1 MMKTKVIF
9 SCQNCGHQSAKWLGR
24 CPDCSSWNSFV
35 EEDFIEPKLTAKT
48 DSSRI
53 NEFYISEP
61 VLLKDIENK
70 EEMRIKTG
78 ILELDRVLGGGVVK
92 GAVTLLGGDPGI
104 GKSTLSLQISA
115 QLAGSGI
122 KILYVSAEESVQQ
135 TKLRSERLNISS
147 SENIYI
153 VNQTNLSQ
161 ILEYIKKVK
170 PNAVFID
177 SIQVIFN
184 PDISSSPGSVG
195 QVRECSNT
203 LTQLAKAQGVAMFII
218 GHVTKEG
225 MIAGPRV
232 LEHIVDT
239 VLYFEGERYS
249 SYRILRAVKNR
260 FGSTNE
266 IGVFQMGSSGLEEVL
281 NPSRIFLAQRPKN
294 SSGSVVTSV
303 LEGTRPLLL
312 EIQALVSRSAF
323 GYASRKAEG
332 FDYNRLNMLI
342 AVLEKKLGLHLENDD
357 VFINVVGGIKV
368 DDPSCDLAVAM
379 VIISS
384 FKEKI
389 IKDNTVLIGEIGLAA
404 EIRNVAQLPLR
415 IKEAQKLGFT
425 QCLVPKDNLSPEEKF
440 DIEVTPVRN
449 IQEAMEVVFN
459 N

>member
-24 CPDCSSWNSFV
+24 CPDCSSWNSLV

-115 QLAGSGI
+115 QLAGLGI

>member
-1 MMKTKVIF
+1 MKTKVIF

-24 CPDCSSWNSFV
+24 CPDCSTWNSFV

-104 GKSTLSLQISA
+104 GKSTLSLQIST
-115 QLAGSGI
+115 QLAKAGI
-122 KILYVSAEESVQQ
+122 KILYVSAEESIQQ

-203 LTQLAKAQGVAMFII
+203 LTQLAKARGVAMFII

>member
-1 MMKTKVIF
+1 MKTKVIF

-24 CPDCSSWNSFV
+24 CPDCSTWNSFV

-61 VLLKDIENK
+61 ILLKDIENK

-78 ILELDRVLGGGVVK
+78 IPELDRVLGGGVVK

-104 GKSTLSLQISA
+104 GKSTLSLQIST
-115 QLAGSGI
+115 QLAKAGL
-122 KILYVSAEESVQQ
+122 KILYVSAEESIQQ

-161 ILEYIKKVK
+161 ILEYIKKIK

>member
-1 MMKTKVIF
+1 MKTKVIF

-24 CPDCSSWNSFV
+24 CPDCSTWNSFV

-61 VLLKDIENK
+61 ILLKDIENK

-104 GKSTLSLQISA
+104 GKSTLSLQIST
-115 QLAGSGI
+115 QLAKAGL
-122 KILYVSAEESVQQ
+122 KILYVSAEESIQQ

>member
-1 MMKTKVIF
+1 MKTKVIF

-24 CPDCSSWNSFV
+24 CPDCSTWNSFV

-61 VLLKDIENK
+61 ILLKDIENK

-78 ILELDRVLGGGVVK
+78 IPELDRVLGGGVVK

-104 GKSTLSLQISA
+104 GKSTLSLQIST
-115 QLAGSGI
+115 QLAKAGL
-122 KILYVSAEESVQQ
+122 KILYVSAEESIQQ

-161 ILEYIKKVK
+161 ILEYIKKIK

-203 LTQLAKAQGVAMFII
+203 LTQLAKARGVAMFII

-389 IKDNTVLIGEIGLAA
+389 IKDNAVLIGEIGLAA

-425 QCLVPKDNLSPEEKF
+425 QCLVPKDNLSSEDKF

-449 IQEAMEVVFN
+449 IQEAMEVVFSN
-459 N
+459 

>member
-1 MMKTKVIF
+1 MKTKIIF

-53 NEFYISEP
+53 SEFYVSDP

-122 KILYVSAEESVQQ
+122 KILYVSAEESIQQ
-135 TKLRSERLNISS
+135 TKLRSERLNIKSR
-147 SENIYI
+147 ENIYI

-184 PDISSSPGSVG
+184 PDFSSSPGSVA

-203 LTQLAKAQGVAMFII
+203 LTQLAKALGISMFII

-384 FKEKI
+384 FKEKV
-389 IKDNTVLIGEIGLAA
+389 IKDNAVLIGEIGLAA

-425 QCLVPKDNLSPEEKF
+425 QCLVPKDNLSSEDKF

-449 IQEAMEVVFN
+449 IQEAMEIVFN

>member
-1 MMKTKVIF
+1 MKTKVIF

-115 QLAGSGI
+115 QLAGLGI

>member
-1 MMKTKVIF
+1 MKTKVIF

-78 ILELDRVLGGGVVK
+78 IPELDRVLGGGVVK

-104 GKSTLSLQISA
+104 GKSTLSLQIST
-115 QLAGSGI
+115 QLAKAGI
-122 KILYVSAEESVQQ
+122 KILYVSAEESIQQ

-203 LTQLAKAQGVAMFII
+203 LTQLAKARGVAMFII

-389 IKDNTVLIGEIGLAA
+389 IKDNAVLIGEIGLAA

-425 QCLVPKDNLSPEEKF
+425 QCLVPKDNLSSEDKF
-440 DIEVTPVRN
+440 DIEVTPVKN
-449 IQEAMEVVFN
+449 IQEAMEAVFSN
-459 N
+459 

>member
-1 MMKTKVIF
+1 M
-9 SCQNCGHQSAKWLGR
+9 
-24 CPDCSSWNSFV
+24 
-35 EEDFIEPKLTAKT
+35 TAKAET
-48 DSSRI
+48 SRTG
-53 NEFYISEP
+53 EFYICEP
-61 VLLKDIENK
+61 ILLKDLENK
-70 EEMRIKTG
+70 EEMRVKTG

-92 GAVTLLGGDPGI
+92 GAVALLGGDPGI

-115 QLAGSGI
+115 QLARMGL
-122 KILYVSAEESVQQ
+122 KILYVSAEESIQQ
-135 TKLRSERLNISS
+135 TKLRSERLNIGSR
-147 SENIYI
+147 ENIYI

-161 ILEYIKKVK
+161 ILEYIKKIK

-184 PDISSSPGSVG
+184 PDIPSSPGSVS
-195 QVRECSNT
+195 QVRECSNI
-203 LTQLAKAQGVAMFII
+203 LTQLAKALGISMFII

-281 NPSRIFLAQRPKN
+281 NPSQIFLAQRPKN

-342 AVLEKKLGLHLENDD
+342 AVLEKKLGLHLENEDIF
-357 VFINVVGGIKV
+357 VNVVGGIKV

-379 VIISS
+379 VVISS
-384 FKEKI
+384 FKEKV
-389 IKDNTVLIGEIGLAA
+389 IKADTVLIGEIGLAA
-404 EIRNVAQLPLR
+404 EIRNVSQLPLR
-415 IKEAQKLGFT
+415 IKEAQKLGFK
-425 QCLVPKDNLSPEEKF
+425 QCLIPKNNLSPEEKF
-440 DIEVTPVRN
+440 DIEVTPAGN
-449 IQEAMEVVFN
+449 IQEAMEAVFN
-459 N
+459 YESVI

>member
-1 MMKTKVIF
+1 MKTKIIF

-53 NEFYISEP
+53 SEFYVSDP

-122 KILYVSAEESVQQ
+122 KILYVSAEESIQQ
-135 TKLRSERLNISS
+135 TKLRSERLNIKSR
-147 SENIYI
+147 ENIYI

-184 PDISSSPGSVG
+184 PDFSSSPGSVA

-203 LTQLAKAQGVAMFII
+203 LTQLAKALGISMFII

-342 AVLEKKLGLHLENDD
+342 AVLEKN
-357 VFINVVGGIKV
+357 
-368 DDPSCDLAVAM
+368 LAC
-379 VIISS
+379 I
-384 FKEKI
+384 
-389 IKDNTVLIGEIGLAA
+389 
-404 EIRNVAQLPLR
+404 
-415 IKEAQKLGFT
+415 
-425 QCLVPKDNLSPEEKF
+425 
-440 DIEVTPVRN
+440 
-449 IQEAMEVVFN
+449 
-459 N
+459 

>member
-1 MMKTKVIF
+1 MKTKVIF

-104 GKSTLSLQISA
+104 GKSTLSLQIST
-115 QLAGSGI
+115 QLAKAGL
-122 KILYVSAEESVQQ
+122 KILYVSAEESIQQ

-161 ILEYIKKVK
+161 ILEYIKKIK

-184 PDISSSPGSVG
+184 PDIPSSPGSVS
-195 QVRECSNT
+195 QVRECSNI
-203 LTQLAKAQGVAMFII
+203 LTQLAKALGISMFII

-225 MIAGPRV
+225 LIAGPRV

-249 SYRILRAVKNR
+249 SYRVLRAVKNR

-281 NPSRIFLAQRPKN
+281 NPSKIFLAQRPKD
-294 SSGSVVTSV
+294 SSGSAVTSV

-357 VFINVVGGIKV
+357 IFVNVVGGIKV
-368 DDPSCDLAVAM
+368 DDPYCDLAVAM

-425 QCLVPKDNLSPEEKF
+425 QCLVPKNNLSPEEKF

>member
-1 MMKTKVIF
+1 MKTKVIF

-61 VLLKDIENK
+61 ILLKDIENK

-104 GKSTLSLQISA
+104 GKSTLSLQIST
-115 QLAGSGI
+115 QLAKAGL

>member
-1 MMKTKVIF
+1 MKTKVIF

-104 GKSTLSLQISA
+104 GKSTLSLQIST
-115 QLAGSGI
+115 QLAKAGL
-122 KILYVSAEESVQQ
+122 KILYVSAEESIQQ

>member
-1 MMKTKVIF
+1 MKTKVIF

-24 CPDCSSWNSFV
+24 CPDCSTWNSFV

-104 GKSTLSLQISA
+104 GKSTLSLQIST
-115 QLAGSGI
+115 QLAKAGL

>member
-1 MMKTKVIF
+1 MKTKVIF

-53 NEFYISEP
+53 SEFYISEP

-92 GAVTLLGGDPGI
+92 GAVTLIGGDPGI

-115 QLAGSGI
+115 QLARAGI
-122 KILYVSAEESVQQ
+122 KILYVSAEESIQQ

-203 LTQLAKAQGVAMFII
+203 LTQLAKALGISMFII

-384 FKEKI
+384 FKEKV
-389 IKDNTVLIGEIGLAA
+389 IKDNMVLIGEIGLAA
-404 EIRNVAQLPLR
+404 EIRNVTQLPLR
-415 IKEAQKLGFT
+415 IKEAQKLGFR
-425 QCLVPKDNLSPEEKF
+425 QCLVPKDNLSSEDKF

-449 IQEAMEVVFN
+449 IQEAMEVVFSN
-459 N
+459 

>member
-1 MMKTKVIF
+1 MKTRVIF

-53 NEFYISEP
+53 SEFYISEP

-115 QLAGSGI
+115 QLARVGI
-122 KILYVSAEESVQQ
+122 KILYVSAEESIQQ

-203 LTQLAKAQGVAMFII
+203 LTQLAKALGISMFII

-357 VFINVVGGIKV
+357 VFINVAGGIKV

-384 FKEKI
+384 FKEKV
-389 IKDNTVLIGEIGLAA
+389 IKDDTVLIGEIGLAA

-415 IKEAQKLGFT
+415 IKEAQKLGFR
-425 QCLVPKDNLSPEEKF
+425 QCLVPKDNLSPEDKF

-449 IQEAMEVVFN
+449 IQEAMEVVFSN
-459 N
+459 

>member
-1 MMKTKVIF
+1 MKTKVIF

-24 CPDCSSWNSFV
+24 CPDCSTWNSFV

-61 VLLKDIENK
+61 ILLKDIENK

-78 ILELDRVLGGGVVK
+78 IPELDRVLGGGVVK

-104 GKSTLSLQISA
+104 GKSTLSLQIST
-115 QLAGSGI
+115 QLAKAGL
-122 KILYVSAEESVQQ
+122 KILYVSAEESIQQ

-161 ILEYIKKVK
+161 ILEYIKKIK

-389 IKDNTVLIGEIGLAA
+389 IKDNAVLIGEIGLAA

-425 QCLVPKDNLSPEEKF
+425 QCLVPKDNLSSEDKF

-449 IQEAMEVVFN
+449 IQEAMEVVFSN
-459 N
+459 

>member
-1 MMKTKVIF
+1 MKTKVIF

-115 QLAGSGI
+115 QLAGLGI

-449 IQEAMEVVFN
+449 IQEAMEVVFSS
-459 N
+459 

>member
-1 MMKTKVIF
+1 MKTKVIF

-24 CPDCSSWNSFV
+24 CPDCSTWNSFV

-104 GKSTLSLQISA
+104 GKSTLSLQIST
-115 QLAGSGI
+115 QLAKAGL
-122 KILYVSAEESVQQ
+122 KILYVSAEESIQQ

>member
-1 MMKTKVIF
+1 MKTKVIF

-203 LTQLAKAQGVAMFII
+203 LTQLAKARGVAMFII

>member
-1 MMKTKVIF
+1 MKTKVIF

-115 QLAGSGI
+115 QLAGLGI

-425 QCLVPKDNLSPEEKF
+425 QCLVPKDNLSSEDKF
-440 DIEVTPVRN
+440 DIEVTPVKN
-449 IQEAMEVVFN
+449 IQEAMEVVFSN
-459 N
+459 

>member
-1 MMKTKVIF
+1 MKTKVIF

-104 GKSTLSLQISA
+104 GKSTLSLQIST
-115 QLAGSGI
+115 QLAKAGL

-389 IKDNTVLIGEIGLAA
+389 IKDNAVLIGEIGLAA

>member
-1 MMKTKVIF
+1 MKTKVIF

-24 CPDCSSWNSFV
+24 CPDCSTWNSFV

-61 VLLKDIENK
+61 ILLKDIENK

-78 ILELDRVLGGGVVK
+78 IPELDRVLGGGVVK

-104 GKSTLSLQISA
+104 GKSTLSLQIST
-115 QLAGSGI
+115 QLAKAGI
-122 KILYVSAEESVQQ
+122 KILYVSAEESIQQ

>member
-1 MMKTKVIF
+1 MKTKVIF

-24 CPDCSSWNSFV
+24 CPDCSSWNSLV

-218 GHVTKEG
+218 GHVAKEG

-249 SYRILRAVKNR
+249 SYRILRAIKNR

-266 IGVFQMGSSGLEEVL
+266 LGVFEMTPAGLEEVL
-281 NPSRIFLAQRPKN
+281 NPSEIFLSERPKN
-294 SSGSVVTSV
+294 AAGSVVV
-303 LEGTRPLLL
+303 PIMEGTRP
-312 EIQALVSRSAF
+312 
-323 GYASRKAEG
+323 
-332 FDYNRLNMLI
+332 
-342 AVLEKKLGLHLENDD
+342 
-357 VFINVVGGIKV
+357 
-368 DDPSCDLAVAM
+368 
-379 VIISS
+379 
-384 FKEKI
+384 
-389 IKDNTVLIGEIGLAA
+389 
-404 EIRNVAQLPLR
+404 
-415 IKEAQKLGFT
+415 
-425 QCLVPKDNLSPEEKF
+425 
-440 DIEVTPVRN
+440 
-449 IQEAMEVVFN
+449 
-459 N
+459 

>member
-1 MMKTKVIF
+1 MKTKIIF

-48 DSSRI
+48 DYSRI
-53 NEFYISEP
+53 SELYISEP

-115 QLAGSGI
+115 QLARAGI
-122 KILYVSAEESVQQ
+122 KILYVSAEESIQQ

-203 LTQLAKAQGVAMFII
+203 LTQLAKTLGISMFII

-384 FKEKI
+384 FKEKV

-415 IKEAQKLGFT
+415 IKEAQKLGFR
-425 QCLVPKDNLSPEEKF
+425 QCLVPKDNLSSEDKF

-449 IQEAMEVVFN
+449 IQDAMEVVFSN
-459 N
+459 

>member
-1 MMKTKVIF
+1 MKTKVIF

-24 CPDCSSWNSFV
+24 CPDCSTWNSFV

-203 LTQLAKAQGVAMFII
+203 LTQLAKARGVAMFII

>member
-1 MMKTKVIF
+1 MKTKVIF

-24 CPDCSSWNSFV
+24 CPDCSTWNSFV

-61 VLLKDIENK
+61 ILLKDIENK

-104 GKSTLSLQISA
+104 GKSTLSLQIST
-115 QLAGSGI
+115 QLAKAGL
-122 KILYVSAEESVQQ
+122 KILYVSAEESIQQ

-161 ILEYIKKVK
+161 ILEYIKKIK

-203 LTQLAKAQGVAMFII
+203 LTQLAKARGVAMFII

-389 IKDNTVLIGEIGLAA
+389 IKDNAVLIGEIGLAA

-425 QCLVPKDNLSPEEKF
+425 QCLVPKDNLSSEDKF

-449 IQEAMEVVFN
+449 IQEAMEVVFSN
-459 N
+459 

>member
-1 MMKTKVIF
+1 MKTKTIF
-9 SCQNCGHQSAKWLGR
+9 SCQSCGYQSPKWLGR
-24 CPDCSSWNSFV
+24 CPDCSNWNSFV
-35 EEDFIEPKLTAKT
+35 EEAYAEPKAARPAYAALA
-48 DSSRI
+48 DFSS
-53 NEFYISEP
+53 NQEP
-61 VLLKDIENK
+61 VLMRDIEK
-70 EEMRIKTG
+70 KDDLRHKTQIG
-78 ILELDRVLGGGVVK
+78 ELDRVLGGGIVK
-92 GAVTLLGGDPGI
+92 GAVVLLGGDPGI
-104 GKSTLSLQISA
+104 GKSTISLQLSN
-115 QLAGSGI
+115 QLSQTGL

-135 TKLRSERLNISS
+135 TLMRAERLGILDSER
-147 SENIYI
+147 IYV
-153 VNQTNLSQ
+153 VNQTDLSA
-161 ILEYIKKVK
+161 IIEYIKKIK
-170 PNAVFID
+170 PDVMIID
-177 SIQVIFN
+177 SIQVIFS
-184 PDISSSPGSVG
+184 PDISSSPGSVS
-195 QVRECSNT
+195 QVRECSNI
-203 LTQLAKAQGVAMFII
+203 LTRIAKSADISMFII
-218 GHVTKEG
+218 CHVTKEG
-225 MIAGPRV
+225 ALAGPRI

-266 IGVFQMGSSGLEEVL
+266 IGVFHMGSSGLEEVL
-281 NPSRIFLAQRPKN
+281 NPSQIFLAQRPKN

-389 IKDNTVLIGEIGLAA
+389 IKDNAVLIGEIGLAA

-425 QCLVPKDNLSPEEKF
+425 QCLVPKDNLSSEDKF
-440 DIEVTPVRN
+440 DIEVTPVKN

>member
-1 MMKTKVIF
+1 MKTKVIF

>member
-1 MMKTKVIF
+1 MKTKVIF

-24 CPDCSSWNSFV
+24 CPDCSSWNSLV

-115 QLAGSGI
+115 QLAGLGI

-203 LTQLAKAQGVAMFII
+203 LTQLAKAQGISMFII

>member
-1 MMKTKVIF
+1 MKTKVIF

-61 VLLKDIENK
+61 ILLKDIENK

-115 QLAGSGI
+115 QLAGLGI
-122 KILYVSAEESVQQ
+122 KILYVSAEESIQQ

-203 LTQLAKAQGVAMFII
+203 LTRLAKAQGISMFII

-389 IKDNTVLIGEIGLAA
+389 IKDNAVLIGEIGLAA

-425 QCLVPKDNLSPEEKF
+425 QCLVPKDNLSPEDKF

>member
-1 MMKTKVIF
+1 MKTKVIF

-24 CPDCSSWNSFV
+24 CPDCSSWNSLV

-115 QLAGSGI
+115 QLAGLGI

>member
-1 MMKTKVIF
+1 MKTKVIF

-24 CPDCSSWNSFV
+24 CPDCSSWNSLV

-115 QLAGSGI
+115 QLAGLGI

-203 LTQLAKAQGVAMFII
+203 LTQLAKARGVAMFII

>member
-1 MMKTKVIF
+1 MKTKVIF

-24 CPDCSSWNSFV
+24 CPDCSTWNSFV

-104 GKSTLSLQISA
+104 GKSTLSLQIST
-115 QLAGSGI
+115 QLAKAGL
-122 KILYVSAEESVQQ
+122 KILYVSAEESIQQ

-161 ILEYIKKVK
+161 ILEYIKKIK

-203 LTQLAKAQGVAMFII
+203 LTQLAKARGVAMFII